1 MAKRIYV
8 NAKKEIERLMY
19 EKVNWEAEGNK
30 IIVVDSENSETSNA
44 PVGGGISIWE
54 SSFRTSKIFDKATS
68 KLIDFKYTEEAIL
81 IQNVLN
87 DGIEKALKVAREI
100 NTPDFFDYLLGEVK
114 IEGNFRTYN
123 LKHIQTEKK
132 YFNISQENVKKY
144 YTSKLL
150 LALVNIAPDG
160 SQAAIVRDEA
170 KELAILSFAGVHK
183 NFNGVDGC
191 VFDCNHINN
200 FKSLEKLKIYSPS
213 GIINSNQLKNLPNLR
228 DLILEGYHRSVGNT
242 YSDRVTKKQFLVNE
256 TIPALT
262 NLSKL
267 TISDISNEDLS
278 FLNNLTDL
286 KEIGIFNCSNL
297 KSLTGLNL
305 TNTIKLDISAC
316 DKLTSLSDL
325 KFGSKIVTDL
335 KEIRIWNC
343 SNLKS
348 LNGLNLTNTI
358 KLDISA
364 CDKLTSLSDLKFG
377 SKIETIRLGLKSI
390 DSALDQ
396 LSELTSC
403 KKISLSL
410 NDDNDISF
418 IENLENL
425 EELNI
430 TSCKFSS
437 LNDLTSL
444 KKLKSLY
451 VSGNLT
457 TLPDIS
463 GCFNIKKIDFT
474 NVPMLKSVNNFP
486 KLKCVDISFNG
497 SVGIENLDF
506 LENTQ
511 IITAYSKDDFYVS
524 ESRSEETINKTG
536 KNLPIGFSD
545 MGYVIPTY
553 YSDGSV
559 GDYINDNSLDLS
571 NFTSLQNL
579 EGLKNVTNIMQMNL
593 SNCDQIKSLSGLNR
607 MLDLREIDLTG
618 CTNLESLHALKKC
631 TKLEKIITSKCN
643 NILPKPKMK
652 VMDTQEKVQEY
663 LNRL

>member
-19 EKVNWEAEGNK
+19 EKVNWKVEGDK

-44 PVGGGISIWE
+44 PVGGWSSIWE
-54 SSFRTSKIFDKATS
+54 ISFWTSKIFDKATS

-81 IQNVLN
+81 IQNFLN
-87 DGIEKALKVAREI
+87 DGIEMALKVAREI
-100 NTPDFFDYLLGEVK
+100 NTPDFFDYLLGDVK

-228 DLILEGYHRSVGNT
+228 NLILEGYHRSVGNT
-242 YSDRVTKKQFLVNE
+242 YSTRVTKKQFLVNE

-267 TISDISNEDLS
+267 TISNISNEDLN

-286 KEIGIFNCSNL
+286 KEI
-297 KSLTGLNL
+297 
-305 TNTIKLDISAC
+305 
-316 DKLTSLSDL
+316 
-325 KFGSKIVTDL
+325 
-335 KEIRIWNC
+335 EIWNC

-358 KLDISA
+358 KLDISK

-377 SKIETIRLGLKSI
+377 SKIETIRLELKSI

-463 GCFNIKKIDFT
+463 GCFNIKKIDFN
-474 NVPMLKSVNNFP
+474 NVPKLKSANNFP

-497 SVGIENLDF
+497 SIGIENLDF

-511 IITAYSKDDFYVS
+511 IITAYSQDDFYVS
-524 ESRSEETINKTG
+524 ERRSEETINKTG
-536 KNLPIGFSD
+536 KNLPIGFND
-545 MGYVIPTY
+545 KGYVIPKY

-559 GDYINDNSLDLS
+559 GNYINDNSLDLS

-579 EGLKNVTNIMQMNL
+579 EGLKNVTNIMQLNL
-593 SNCDQIKSLSGLNR
+593 SNCDQIKSLNGLNR

-631 TKLEKIITSKCN
+631 AKLEKIITSKCN

-652 VMDTQEKVQEY
+652 KMDTQEKVQAY